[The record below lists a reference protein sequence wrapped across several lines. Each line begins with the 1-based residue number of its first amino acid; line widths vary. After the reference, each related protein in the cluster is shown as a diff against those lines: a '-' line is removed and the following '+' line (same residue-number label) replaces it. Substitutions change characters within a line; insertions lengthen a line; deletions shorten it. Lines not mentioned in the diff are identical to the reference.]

1 MSAQITPA
9 LRSPMLEAPAREI
22 GSRDAA
28 EAGRARPEPA
38 PARQQDLDTA
48 VRRAARQM
56 FDDRAVDVR
65 GFHDPVTDRMVYR
78 VVDSDS
84 GRVLFQSPPDELL
97 RFYAMSRGIE
107 DRPLLRVE
115 I

>member
-9 LRSPMLEAPAREI
+9 LRSPSMEMPAREI
-22 GSRDAA
+22 GPRDAA
-28 EAGRARPEPA
+28 RAAAPRSEPAQARPTN
-38 PARQQDLDTA
+38 LDAA
-48 VRRAARQM
+48 VREAARQM
-56 FDDRAVDVR
+56 FGDRDVDVR

-78 VVDSDS
+78 VVDNDS

-97 RFYAMSRGIE
+97 RFYALSRGAE
-107 DRPLLRVE
+107 RQPLLRVD